1 MNVIPCMCN
10 INIGTSYYLLFSNLY
25 FFPYCTVLLEDQG
38 LPEEV
43 FKKKQNPSM
52 FYKCCPHNTAHL
64 GVRLGLGELGLEV
77 EGLDR
82 RGLDGLGLGGC
93 ALASVSQ
100 VTVTLLV
107 YGGRWGEVNF
117 KMILFDDELRNKPL
131 G

>member
-10 INIGTSYYLLFSNLY
+10 SNIGTSYYLIYIFSH
-25 FFPYCTVLLEDQG
+25 TVLLEDQG

-43 FKKKQNPSM
+43 YKKNKKTSM
-52 FYKCCPHNTAHL
+52 FYKHCPNNTAHL

-82 RGLDGLGLGGC
+82 RGLDGLGLRGR

-107 YGGRWGEVNF
+107 
-117 KMILFDDELRNKPL
+117 
-131 G
+131 